1 MGDFVPRRSFTSVFG
16 GTPRNSITE
25 SSPKPRLSI
34 HDEMNSSFGKEDDFG
49 TGVNIEQPPVEA
61 TSSTQ
66 PVSIPFGNSVVSN
79 LFGVATLTDNETASK
94 AIAKCMSLTD
104 ILGELESIMTA
115 AKSGAPY
122 DEKRIDFL
130 IKAQEENPEYQSLI
144 AAEYE
149 QWKNSI
155 NPYITEC
162 LKITRSYIPPSIFTS
177 TSDAL
182 LELGINSDVS
192 KRILQKQCL
201 WLVRMG
207 HEEIARLHEADLN
220 NRYAVTS
227 QMLDIVELS
236 AIYAALPERFV
247 NDQMSKKIEWR
258 DQIES
263 LLKKMLIEK
272 ENGTLPKGKLRA
284 PCYKSDSDY
293 GPISDFISVR
303 NVEII
308 SGSNPHTGPRRS
320 FQEVCKR
327 HSLFNRNKNR
337 RHSTQ
342 EITAQDLKDIA
353 NEREKIMNSNSEI

>member
-1 MGDFVPRRSFTSVFG
+1 MSDFVPRRSFTSVFG
-16 GTPRNSITE
+16 GTPRSSITE
-25 SSPKPRLSI
+25 AAAQPRLSI
-34 HDEMNSSFGKEDDFG
+34 HDEMNSSFGAEEGDNS
-49 TGVNIEQPPVEA
+49 VNIEQTT
-61 TSSTQ
+61 TSSSR
-66 PVSIPFGNSVVSN
+66 PVSIPFGNSVISN
-79 LFGVATLTDNETASK
+79 LFGVAGVTGGETTGKS
-94 AIAKCMSLTD
+94 ISKCMSLTD
-104 ILGELESIMTA
+104 ILGELESIMNA
-115 AKSGAPY
+115 AKSGEPY

-149 QWKNSI
+149 LWKTSI

-162 LKITRSYIPPSIFTS
+162 LNITRSYISPTIFTS
-177 TSDAL
+177 TSDTL
-182 LELGINSDVS
+182 LELGISSDIS

-247 NDQMSKKIEWR
+247 NDQMGKKIEWR

-263 LLKKMLIEK
+263 SLKKMLIEK
-272 ENGTLPKGKLRA
+272 ENGTLPKGKIRA
-284 PCYKSDSDY
+284 PCYNSDSEY
-293 GPISDFISVR
+293 GPISDLISVR

-342 EITAQDLKDIA
+342 EITAQELKDIA
-353 NEREKIMNSNSEI
+353 NEREIIMNSKSNSEI